1 MKNITIFCITL
12 KPEHEELIKKL
23 SFVPVG
29 LGEEKFSENCL
40 SDKNGR
46 SISYKNPFYGEYT
59 FHYWIWKNYLD
70 QIKTE
75 WVGFCQYRKFFAK
88 KKFETK
94 NIRLEEFKNNLLLD
108 VNSQEKNINCILGSQ
123 FSVQEYK
130 LSKIIKYHLP
140 KFLSQPSLFFDKKK
154 RTLKLQFDLFHGKG
168 NLERA
173 INLLDKENKDDFQT
187 FMNNEN
193 SFNPHNMFFCKKKIL
208 NDYYSVIFP
217 WLEKCEE
224 LFKFEN
230 KGIYGLQ
237 RIYGFLAERFL
248 SYWFKKNSNHI
259 EIPIV
264 GKDLSDYKNL

>member
-1 MKNITIFCITL
+1 
-12 KPEHEELIKKL
+12 
-23 SFVPVG
+23 
-29 LGEEKFSENCL
+29 
-40 SDKNGR
+40 
-46 SISYKNPFYGEYT
+46 
-59 FHYWIWKNYLD
+59 
-70 QIKTE
+70 
-75 WVGFCQYRKFFAK
+75 
-88 KKFETK
+88 
-94 NIRLEEFKNNLLLD
+94 
-108 VNSQEKNINCILGSQ
+108 
-123 FSVQEYK
+123 
-130 LSKIIKYHLP
+130 
-140 KFLSQPSLFFDKKK
+140 
-154 RTLKLQFDLFHGKG
+154 
-168 NLERA
+168 
-173 INLLDKENKDDFQT
+173 
-187 FMNNEN
+187 MNNEN